1 MARPYAAL
9 AAFGLE
15 TKNEDIRVFH
25 TLVTEPLRSAGA
37 SVVIADHVT
46 KDREKR
52 GRYSIGGQSKLA
64 LAEAHLGLSAIKPLR
79 RGPGGKLNVRVLKDN
94 YGWLPLGATFEL
106 RSHEATEALS
116 WDVQTDKDGE
126 AGTDGEGTFRPT
138 GCMEKVSRVLEIAG
152 KALSRSELERDVIGK
167 TEEISGPR
175 SARLV
180 ELVRPFREDAE

>member
-1 MARPYAAL
+1 VLSIAEARSGGPLSSGGRCPRASTRRCSTSSALSAHEARPRQSRSWREHGPTYAAL

-64 LAEAHLGLSAIKPLR
+64 SPKPTS
-79 RGPGGKLNVRVLKDN
+79 D
-94 YGWLPLGATFEL
+94 
-106 RSHEATEALS
+106 
-116 WDVQTDKDGE
+116 
-126 AGTDGEGTFRPT
+126 
-138 GCMEKVSRVLEIAG
+138 
-152 KALSRSELERDVIGK
+152 
-167 TEEISGPR
+167 
-175 SARLV
+175 
-180 ELVRPFREDAE
+180 